1 LGGSPILL
9 PLNTSLVRTLLTF
22 SASAIAVGTVVADVV
37 PTEVQ
42 LGHHPIENA

>member
-1 LGGSPILL
+1 VSPILL

-22 SASAIAVGTVVADVV
+22 SASAIAVGTDVVA
-37 PTEVQ
+37 TEVQ